1 LRVVATFS
9 IVGFDPEP
17 DTWGVAVQSKF
28 LAVGALVPWARAGV
42 GAVASQAMSRTFE
55 GTSGGVAGR
64 LLAVLDAGQGA
75 GGDSPGRQSAA
86 LLIVREGGGY
96 VGDNDHVVDL
106 RVDDHPEPS
115 TARCSSI

>member
-42 GAVASQAMSRTFE
+42 GAVAKQAMSRTFE
-55 GTSGGVAGR
+55 GTSGGLAGR
-64 LLAVLDAGQGA
+64 LLAALDAGQGA
-75 GGDSPGRQSAA
+75 GVTRAGDSLQ
-86 LLIVREGGGY
+86 
-96 VGDNDHVVDL
+96 
-106 RVDDHPEPS
+106 
-115 TARCSSI
+115 RCSS